1 MADLKLT
8 PAEMNIV
15 KYHRDTIKSGKVGAD
30 EEGRPITVFS
40 TGIII
45 PEGPMKGKFVS
56 VPGYV
61 KGTTRWTE
69 DELYD
74 IWKKDIQAGK
84 WPVYNSGQELNKRSQ
99 TIHTIMDDEESIA
112 VKSRN
117 SAAAKRGLLKDV
129 PTPSMTDMEKPEWL
143 R

>member
-1 MADLKLT
+1 MAKLNLT

-15 KYHRDTIKSGKVGAD
+15 KYHRDTIKSGKVGTD

-61 KGTTRWTE
+61 KGTTKWNE
-69 DELYD
+69 DQLYE

-84 WPVYNSGQELNKRSQ
+84 WPIYESSKELNKRSQ
-99 TIHTIMDDEESIA
+99 EIHTIMDDEAPQALESRA
-112 VKSRN
+112 KALPPRMQSRQ
-117 SAAAKRGLLKDV
+117 LLKDLES
-129 PTPSMTDMEKPEWL
+129 PQWL
-143 R
+143 K

>member
-1 MADLKLT
+1 MAKLNLT

-15 KYHRDTIKSGKVGAD
+15 KYHRDTIKSGKVGTD
-30 EEGRPITVFS
+30 PEGRPVTVFS

-61 KGTTRWTE
+61 KGTTKWNE
-69 DELYD
+69 DQLYE
-74 IWKKDIQAGK
+74 IWKEDIQSGK
-84 WPVYNSGQELNKRSQ
+84 WPTYKSAQELNKRSQ
-99 TIHTIMDDEESIA
+99 EIHSIMDDEAPEALESRA
-112 VKSRN
+112 KSLPPRMQ
-117 SAAAKRGLLKDV
+117 SRQLLKDLE
-129 PTPSMTDMEKPEWL
+129 TPQWL